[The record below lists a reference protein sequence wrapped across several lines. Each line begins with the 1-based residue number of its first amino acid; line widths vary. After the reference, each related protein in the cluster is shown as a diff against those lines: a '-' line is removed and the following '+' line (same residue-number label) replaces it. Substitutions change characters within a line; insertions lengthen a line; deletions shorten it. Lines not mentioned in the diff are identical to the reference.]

1 MERTN
6 ATYFFDELFQRNIAA
21 FTGGGDVVAT
31 RHGNRFIN
39 NIATTFPM
47 GTMGALTNYTQSLQ
61 NDNEWKNPHNH
72 QFLRSGIVQYFCEK
86 PEFYT
91 LFTIIKHAM
100 TTNQFITQ
108 EQQEQM
114 TTITNNPQ
122 SVRHIIMY
130 LLNMQLYRIYDNWRA
145 NKSRC
150 KDAAMLHTR
159 LGQIHTSHNIPSNM
173 PDISQI
179 AYNEQLLEPL
189 QNWRVI
195 ISSPVISDNYAAYN
209 EMWSF
214 LKEYS
219 DMIHGY
225 SAPPTPSVVATTPL
239 PIEKKKKKPIPV
251 ALKRKVWSKWVG
263 EDVGKAKCLCCQ
275 LTDITQL
282 SFHCG
287 HIVAEAAGGELK
299 VDNLKPICQS
309 CNSSMG
315 TTNMDDFTK
324 KYGF

>member
-6 ATYFFDELFQRNIAA
+6 ATYFFDELFQRNVAA
-21 FTGGGDVVAT
+21 FQSGNMAAARQD
-31 RHGNRFIN
+31 NRFLN
-39 NIATTFPM
+39 NIGTTFPM
-47 GTMGALTNYTQSLQ
+47 GTTGALTNYTQSLQ

-72 QFLRSGIVQYFCEK
+72 LFLKNGIVQYFCEK

-100 TTNQFITQ
+100 TAGNFITK

-122 SVRHIIMY
+122 SVRHIVMY
-130 LLNMQLYRIYDNWRA
+130 LLNKQLCDIYDNWRA

-150 KDAAMLHTR
+150 KDAAMLQAK
-159 LGQIHTSHNIPSNM
+159 LVQIHTSHNIQSNI

-179 AYNEQLLEPL
+179 AYNEQLLEPM

-209 EMWSF
+209 EMWCF

-225 SAPPTPSVVATTPL
+225 SAPPTTASVPTPL
-239 PIEKKKKKPIPV
+239 ANEKKKKKPIPV
-251 ALKRKVWSKWVG
+251 ALKRKVWNKWVG
-263 EDVGKAKCLCCQ
+263 EDTGKAKCMCCQ

-287 HIVAEAAGGELK
+287 HIIAEAMGGELK

-315 TTNMDDFTK
+315 TTNMDEFTK